1 MQSSLVPLFLL
12 LAANTL
18 PGAGLAA
25 EYHLKSCG
33 EGGGS
38 LIDHVLC
45 DPDHLV
51 QPVNR
56 RVVIEVLTRCGE
68 KTGHMPLVFL
78 AATLPHDGDAKPTT
92 TPITTTTTGTKQSSG
107 GGGEGDGEG
116 SRGIAHLKE
125 LVVAANNLTTTPTPV
140 ILLVGVRE
148 QMAMWWSDSLNG
160 VLTNATI
167 QEAQQNASHFKD
179 HQLFIDATVQVAW
192 YLCQSSQGSV
202 SSWPVRYITLTVTWI
217 AFTVCFAALL
227 LAIAV
232 ILIKVR
238 IQAQKT
244 REERNREEAGQRT
257 SRLTFPRASDIHNW
271 SHASFKSTGHVLLGT
286 TDIVAVPPHDCT
298 STDNLLENC

>member
-78 AATLPHDGDAKPTT
+78 AATLPHDAGDAKPTT

-148 QMAMWWSDSLNG
+148 
-160 VLTNATI
+160 
-167 QEAQQNASHFKD
+167 
-179 HQLFIDATVQVAW
+179 
-192 YLCQSSQGSV
+192 QSSQGSV